1 MIYIFKKEFYIFQ
14 SAFIYDHFS
23 TKIITQN
30 IFSDVVIS
38 WAKAAGNE
46 DNLGIFCFK
55 IQCILYFVSIV
66 TNRNPVFNGYSNF
79 IKLLLNPGAV
89 CVYYL
94 PNQQFIADGYNGS
107 INIFHGAKLN
117 QKGFI

>member
-38 WAKAAGNE
+38 GAKATGNE
-46 DNLGIFCFK
+46 DNLRIFCFK
-55 IQCILYFVSIV
+55 IQCILNFVSIV
-66 TNRNPVFNGYSNF
+66 ANRNPVFDSYSNF
-79 IKLLLNPGAV
+79 IELLCYPGAV
-89 CVYYL
+89 RVYYL
-94 PNQQFIADGYNGS
+94 TNQQFIADGYN
-107 INIFHGAKLN
+107 
-117 QKGFI
+117 